1 MRKTGATR
9 EGILDAARYEFAHKG
24 YAGASMRCIADA
36 TRVTKATV
44 YHHFPNKAT
53 LFRETMKHTLQ
64 HLHQLVIERTSGIE
78 DPLDRLRALL
88 RAKIRLLVEE
98 RDLVRQL
105 HVMFFLPKEVTLS
118 TADIIH
124 DHTNPVREA
133 LLAIADKGYI
143 DRARVDDLAMALIG
157 AIEYTGAIWM
167 LDPAAPKPSP
177 KMADRLLALL
187 IPAAS
192 EQLTGGRSP
201 RPRSSARSSRSRR
214 SRKAA
219 APGRKA
225 GSAARGQRPARRRLA
240 GRVAS
245 CLAPLLLLSAST
257 SGLVSNAQAETVVA
271 ETAVGETQAVETAV
285 AGTQAVETVV
295 GETQVVETAV
305 AETQAAE
312 TVVAIPG
319 TSQTADLFTCIQE
332 ALELNAELQSVRSG
346 REELAGQMIQA
357 RAIGLPSLDLSG
369 TWTRGRDPSF
379 ALDKT
384 FAAMGTDDTTG
395 EGSSTDSL
403 FGGLSFLPAPEDIP
417 AQTFWRASLNA
428 HWEIQPGLIYNAIT
442 AAGLGIKRQELII
455 TDAEQRTIE
464 EVMRAYHA
472 VVLAGGHL
480 AALDAD
486 LSAKREFLDATRHR
500 LRLGLSTPLDTL
512 RAAVAHANL
521 LPQRRGAVQRLRDEA
536 ANLNVLM
543 GRPPRSPLAVETEM
557 PLELDPIDPDL
568 TAASIA
574 RRPDIQQLDT
584 HEQIL
589 RKNRGAIKS
598 EHRPSLSA
606 DAAYGYV
613 TSRFEDLTDTGHDFW
628 NASLTLTVPLFDG
641 MRTKGRVQEAEASIR
656 RTRHQ
661 REEALRRARQ
671 EVLSIRG
678 DLQAA
683 RQNYAAAALNLAAA
697 EDALEQIG
705 LRYEL
710 GKADYLS
717 VLNIQADRFI
727 ARCNLIQAR
736 NEVLTLT
743 ATLKRALGFAPTISL
758 CEIMDMLQQEQAR
771 ESNR

>member
-9 EGILDAARYEFAHKG
+9 EGILDAARHEFAHNG
-24 YAGASMRCIADA
+24 YAGACMRRIAGGA
-36 TRVTKATV
+36 SVTKATV

-64 HLHQLVIERTSGIE
+64 HLRQRVIERTAGIE

-88 RAKIRLLVEE
+88 RAKLRLLVEE
-98 RDLVRQL
+98 RDLIRQL
-105 HVMFFLPKEVTLS
+105 HVMFFLPKEVTS
-118 TADIIH
+118 SAADIIH
-124 DHTNPVREA
+124 DHGDPVKEA
-133 LLAIADKGYI
+133 LLAIADEGRI

-157 AIEYTGAIWM
+157 AIEYAGAIWM
-167 LDPAAPKPSP
+167 LDPAAPKPGP

-192 EQLTGGRSP
+192 ERLTGRRSP
-201 RPRSSARSSRSRR
+201 RPQLSARSSRSRH
-214 SRKAA
+214 SRRAA
-219 APGRKA
+219 APGRKVR
-225 GSAARGQRPARRRLA
+225 SAARGPRPAQRRLA
-240 GRVAS
+240 GRITS

-257 SGLVSNAQAETVVA
+257 SGLVSNAQAES
-271 ETAVGETQAVETAV
+271 AVGETRAVETAV
-285 AGTQAVETVV
+285 G
-295 GETQVVETAV
+295 
-305 AETQAAE
+305 ETQAAE

-346 REELAGQMIQA
+346 REELAGQMVQA

-369 TWTRGRDPSF
+369 SWMRGRDPSF
-379 ALDKT
+379 ALDET
-384 FAAMGTDDTTG
+384 FAAMGRDDTTG
-395 EGSSTDSL
+395 EGSSLDSL
-403 FGGLSFLPAPEDIP
+403 SGGLSFLLAPADIP

-568 TAASIA
+568 AAASIA
-574 RRPDIQQLDT
+574 RRPDIQQLDNY
-584 HEQIL
+584 EGIL